1 MRLIRCHIE
10 NFGKLH
16 DVSVD
21 FEQGCHVICAENG
34 WGKSTLAA
42 FIRVMLFGFEGESRR
57 KNIENERKRYQ
68 PWQGG
73 GYGGS
78 LTFEAG
84 GAVYTATRIFG
95 DKKANDSFELR
106 DDVTNVKSEAYTEN
120 LGEDLFSL
128 NSESFMRTVF
138 IGQNDCVTGTTDR
151 INARLGN
158 ITDNMNDLDC
168 YEKATGALQ
177 EVLNRLNPRR
187 KTGEIYRM
195 NDRVTRLQTEVSQ
208 GAALED
214 SIRQY
219 EEMEAQERQR
229 LREISAQ
236 QETIFAQQRQTS
248 RLQDARAKRAAYRQL
263 SESCEEKAEAY
274 QRAAAVFPG
283 EIPTEEELRVGMAA
297 CDEAERAAEG
307 ARICRLTQE
316 EMEELRALEEQM
328 AAGQKESP
336 KQSSDLEA
344 CGDKSLLSESRKGEE
359 DGLQKPTQGKNGAAS
374 QLASGAL
381 FFIAGII
388 LTIYFRNSGL
398 FITILTVV
406 LAAVGVLLL
415 IVGLFTRHHFAEE
428 EQKRQEEEVRKREEE
443 ERLRMA
449 AEERRRWEEERARA
463 DRAQRQQRRDALAQK
478 RRDYQAYRVQ
488 HEAARAQLADLF
500 QKMGL
505 PLSDAPREQLQT
517 VWRQRIE
524 WQQAKREADAARLKK
539 QEFESQN
546 GASLTPDTAEEN
558 FVTLEDLNRQQRK
571 LEQEADAIRNQMEV
585 SRAQLTS
592 LREKYDEWTETKER
606 LSREKSDLK
615 TMREQYRNVQRA
627 QEYLATAKETLTARY
642 MEPLMNSFS
651 RYYQVVAGTSG
662 MAVER
667 YRMDANTQITVEE
680 EGMQR
685 ETAYLSRGYQDLIGF
700 CLRLALVDAMYQE
713 ERPFLVLDD
722 PFVNLDEEKTAGA
735 GRLLKEVS
743 EKYQIIYFTA
753 RDY

>member
-1 MRLIRCHIE
+1 
-10 NFGKLH
+10 
-16 DVSVD
+16 
-21 FEQGCHVICAENG
+21 
-34 WGKSTLAA
+34 
-42 FIRVMLFGFEGESRR
+42 
-57 KNIENERKRYQ
+57 
-68 PWQGG
+68 
-73 GYGGS
+73 
-78 LTFEAG
+78 
-84 GAVYTATRIFG
+84 
-95 DKKANDSFELR
+95 KANDSFELR
-106 DDVTNVKSEAYTEN
+106 NAATNVKSEAYTEN
-120 LGEDLFSL
+120 LGEELFSL
-128 NSESFMRTVF
+128 NSESFVRTVF

-168 YEKATGALQ
+168 YEKAAGALQ

-195 NDRVTRLQTEVSQ
+195 NDRVPRLQTEVSQ

-248 RLQDARAKRAAYRQL
+248 RLQDARAKRAASRHGR
-263 SESCEEKAEAY
+263 ESREEKSEIN

-283 EIPTEEELRVGMAA
+283 KIPTEEELRVGMAA

-316 EMEELRALEEQM
+316 EMEELQALEEQM
-328 AAGQKESP
+328 AAGQQESLN
-336 KQSSDLEA
+336 QSSDLEL
-344 CGDKSLLSESRKGEE
+344 CGEQSPSSESRKGEE
-359 DGLQKPTQGKNGAAS
+359 DGLQKTTQGKNRAAS
-374 QLASGAL
+374 QLTSGAL

-388 LTIYFRNSGL
+388 LTIYFRNSGR
-398 FITILTVV
+398 FITILTVI

-415 IVGLFTRHHFAEE
+415 IVGLFTRHHFEEE
-428 EQKRQEEEVRKREEE
+428 EQKRQEEEVRRREEE

-449 AEERRRWEEERARA
+449 AEERRRWEEERAST

-478 RRDYQAYRVQ
+478 RRDYQTYRVQ

-500 QKMGL
+500 QKMSL

-539 QEFESQN
+539 QEYESQN
-546 GASLTPDTAEEN
+546 GAFLTPDTAEEN
-558 FVTLEDLNRQQRK
+558 FATLEDLNRQQRK

-627 QEYLATAKETLTARY
+627 QEYLAAAKETLTARY

-753 RDY
+753 RDYEKF